1 MVNDKIKGNNQ
12 GLGYLIGENGEKQ
25 YLELSKEGQKE
36 LDKLKEELDLSGI
49 SDTIVSSIHPITVM
63 GIETFKQEFYKLGEF
78 EDFVYDWIRKEKE
91 DMIKRFEKLFEKE
104 EVIHTVAFEKFK
116 KNELGRRR

>member
-1 MVNDKIKGNNQ
+1 MVEKIKGNNQ

-91 DMIKRFEKLFEKE
+91 DLFKRFEKMFEKE
-104 EVIHTVAFEKFK
+104 EILHTLSFDKFK